1 MISPEQKLK
10 VLKTLAS
17 NSLTRSV
24 LEAYRDRIISMM
36 AQQDPSRAE
45 LELAFENATPSDS
58 YLVFMG
64 FCPGA
69 DFSRRQDTRW
79 RAFGVC
85 EFEYDQSEVQ
95 VRRFATI
102 RVGDQII
109 LKKREVYGKT
119 MKLYGHGKVIGVYHS
134 NEGRRVL
141 KMSWHLLDSVIE
153 VPLLGC
159 NSTVNLRKT
168 AIVLRDMPPEF
179 HEWLYP

>member
-1 MISPEQKLK
+1 
-10 VLKTLAS
+10 
-17 NSLTRSV
+17 
-24 LEAYRDRIISMM
+24 MM

-141 KMSWHLLDSVIE
+141 KMSWNPLDSVIE